1 MPLRKR
7 TKVLDDWLFG
17 QFGSDW
23 DVIKCAWGVTPD
35 ILGVTSTRNLWRFFL
50 PALHLVR
57 LVEESSETESHK
69 CSQIGIVALQQSPL
83 VLGQVNGVLPNDPKI
98 TVLGNHISIVSD
110 LAAAWHSSLEGK
122 ELQVLDR
129 DMNGATT
136 KCLQSAFDLLARTSR
151 RSLQLVVE
159 ECGAICL
166 IVPVPDLGSGYCV
179 SLTSKLVPGIVYL
192 SSVPTILSAESMVH
206 EAAHLRLS
214 RRELKE
220 RIYVDPNRLVST
232 PLRTDL
238 RPVSGLLHQVWVL
251 VHLCELYDELQ
262 SDQTELMRIN
272 REKVRL
278 RLLRHRDDL
287 NRGLTALNAVA
298 EALAPGGHSLISE
311 LSIRAQELSYAD

>member
-1 MPLRKR
+1 MLLRER

-23 DVIKCAWGVTPD
+23 EVLKRAWGVTPD
-35 ILGVTSTRNLWRFFL
+35 ILRVASTRDLWRFFL

-57 LVEESSETESHK
+57 LVEESSQTESHK
-69 CSQIGIVALQQSPL
+69 GPQIGLAALQQSPQ
-83 VLGQVNGVLPNDPKI
+83 VLGQIHGVLPSDPKI
-98 TVLGNHISIVSD
+98 TILGNHISIVSD
-110 LAAAWHSSLEGK
+110 LATAWHSSLEGK
-122 ELQVLDR
+122 ELKVLDR

-136 KCLQSAFDLLARTSR
+136 KCLQSAFDLFARTSR
-151 RSLQLVVE
+151 RSLELVVD

-206 EAAHLRLS
+206 EAAHLRLY

-220 RIYVDPNRLVST
+220 LIYVDPNRLVST

-251 VHLCELYDELQ
+251 VHLCEMYDELQ
-262 SDQTELMRIN
+262 SDRTELMQIN

-298 EALAPGGHSLISE
+298 EAFAPAGHSLISE

>member
-1 MPLRKR
+1 M
-7 TKVLDDWLFG
+7 
-17 QFGSDW
+17 
-23 DVIKCAWGVTPD
+23 
-35 ILGVTSTRNLWRFFL
+35 
-50 PALHLVR
+50 
-57 LVEESSETESHK
+57 
-69 CSQIGIVALQQSPL
+69 
-83 VLGQVNGVLPNDPKI
+83 
-98 TVLGNHISIVSD
+98 
-110 LAAAWHSSLEGK
+110 
-122 ELQVLDR
+122 
-129 DMNGATT
+129 
-136 KCLQSAFDLLARTSR
+136 
-151 RSLQLVVE
+151 VE

-298 EALAPGGHSLISE
+298 EALAPDGHSLISE